1 MTSSWRSIGIF
12 QATTNIVSI
21 LLLLRLQKVT
31 SFSTTT
37 TRWNVAAYTVSTY
50 HRQPFLATNIC
61 QQQQQQQRSKKTM
74 LLVRRYY
81 DDEED
86 DDEEEEYARVR
97 RRRGGGS
104 QRGYDRDEVE
114 AAAEY
119 VSQRDS
125 SSKSSSSS
133 SSSKGKYYDDDEDEY
148 EDDDEDDYYDE
159 DDDDDDEE
167 EDFDD
172 ILIPNSQLDSMDPD
186 GAAERFGEL
195 ASDPKFWFE
204 FTLFVL
210 FYNFILYLGRDID
223 ISYMVN

>member
-1 MTSSWRSIGIF
+1 MTSSRRSIGIV
-12 QATTNIVSI
+12 QAATNIVSI
-21 LLLLRLQKVT
+21 LLLVRLQKVT

-37 TRWNVAAYTVSTY
+37 TTSWNAAAYTVSGC
-50 HRQPFLATNIC
+50 HRQPFLATHTY
-61 QQQQQQQRSKKTM
+61 QQCRFKKTM
-74 LLVRRYY
+74 LLDRRYY
-81 DDEED
+81 DDDED
-86 DDEEEEYARVR
+86 DDDEEEYARVR

-104 QRGYDRDEVE
+104 RGYDRDEVE

-119 VSQRDS
+119 VSRRES
-125 SSKSSSSS
+125 SAK
-133 SSSKGKYYDDDEDEY
+133 SSSKGKYYDDDEEEYENDDEY
-148 EDDDEDDYYDE
+148 DYYDE
-159 DDDDDDEE
+159 DDEDDDDE